1 MKTIFK
7 IAIPIL
13 IVALGFVS
21 VMALGNARPEPEKT
35 EEPQRLVSLYV
46 DEVIADQVTLAVTTH
61 GEVVAKTE
69 IDLYP
74 QVTGRIMSIS
84 DSFDVGS
91 SFNSDSV
98 LITLDDADLKLAV
111 IRAEARVAE
120 ANVKVEMERAD
131 ASIKQ
136 KQRELYNSS
145 ANVAPLA
152 LNLPQVKEAEAKL
165 RSAEADLSEA
175 RLNLSR
181 TFITVPFKGRV
192 SERQVGV
199 GQSVTPATLLGR
211 VFSTD
216 QVEIKLPLTG
226 RQLVELNLPIGFQAD
241 GDNAPLVTLSTK
253 VGNQAH
259 QWQGRIVRTH
269 AEVDQQTRLIYAVA
283 EVMDPYG
290 VAASHGM
297 PLAVGLYVNA
307 SIDGADSQPGLV
319 MPRDALRHDDKVY
332 VINGD
337 SKLEIRKV
345 TVLSTSATQVI
356 VSDGVS
362 AGEQVVTSSLPN
374 AFEGMAVL
382 AIQRE
387 LTASL

>member
-1 MKTIFK
+1 MKTVFK
-7 IAIPIL
+7 FAIPVL
-13 IVALGFVS
+13 IVALGFAAVI
-21 VMALGNARPEPEKT
+21 ALGSARPEPEKT

-46 DEVIADQVTLAVTTH
+46 DEVQAEQVTLAVRTQ

-74 QVTGRIMSIS
+74 QVTGRILSIS

-91 SFNSDSV
+91 SFDPDSV
-98 LITLDDADLKLAV
+98 LIKLDDADLKLAV

-120 ANVKVEMERAD
+120 AHVKVEMEQAD

-136 KQRELYNSS
+136 KQRELYNRS
-145 ANVAPLA
+145 ADVAPLA

-165 RSAEADLSEA
+165 RSAEADLAEA
-175 RLNLSR
+175 QLNLSR
-181 TFITVPFKGRV
+181 ATIKVPFRGRV
-192 SERQVGV
+192 SERMVGI
-199 GQSVTPATLLGR
+199 GQSVTPGTRLGR
-211 VFSTD
+211 VFATD
-216 QVEIKLPLTG
+216 TVEIKLPLTD
-226 RQLVELNLPIGFQAD
+226 RQLVELNLPIGFQASD
-241 GDNAPLVTLSTK
+241 DNAPVVTLSTQ

-259 QWQGRIVRTH
+259 QWTGRIVRTH
-269 AEVDQQTRLIYAVA
+269 ADIDQQTRLIYAVA
-283 EVMDPYG
+283 EVTDPYG
-290 VAASHGM
+290 EAASHGM

-307 SIDGADSQPGLV
+307 SIHGANSQPGLV

-332 VINGD
+332 VINSD

-345 TVLSTSATQVI
+345 NVLSTSATEVI
-356 VSDGVS
+356 VSDGVV

-374 AFEGMAVL
+374 AFDGMAVL

-387 LTASL
+387 LTAGL

>member
-1 MKTIFK
+1 VKTIFK